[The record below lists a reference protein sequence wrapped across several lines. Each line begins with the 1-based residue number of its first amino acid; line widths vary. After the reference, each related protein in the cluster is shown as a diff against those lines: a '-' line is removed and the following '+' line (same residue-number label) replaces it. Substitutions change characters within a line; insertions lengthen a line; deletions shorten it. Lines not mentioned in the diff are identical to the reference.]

1 MKSMENLLAFARILG
16 DETRQQMMQLMC
28 CRELSVKQVVEEL
41 AEKHNKT
48 LTQPTVSH
56 HLAEMRELGIVKVRR
71 EGRHSFYELDQER
84 VMYCCGQ
91 IMANFAPTIPLS
103 TFENTD

>member
-1 MKSMENLLAFARILG
+1 MENLLAFARILG

-56 HLAEMRELGIVKVRR
+56 HLAEMRELGVVNMRR
-71 EGRHSFYELDQER
+71 EGRQSFYILNQER
-84 VMYCCGQ
+84 VTYCCGQ
-91 IMANFAPTIPLS
+91 IMANFAPDIPLS
-103 TFENTD
+103 VLEELE